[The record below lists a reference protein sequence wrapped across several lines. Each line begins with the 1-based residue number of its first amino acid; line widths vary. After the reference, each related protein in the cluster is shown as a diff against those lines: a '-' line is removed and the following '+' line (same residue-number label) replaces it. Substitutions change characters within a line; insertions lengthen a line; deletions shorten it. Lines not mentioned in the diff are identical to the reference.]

1 MVAMST
7 TASETTTLLTHWI
20 AGHRDTQPTSSAT
33 GTGERPADRHGE
45 VTDPATGEVVARV
58 PFATADDVDRA
69 VQAAAKAGKEWG
81 AASLTKRAQVMF
93 AFRELVNAHKDE
105 LAALITREHG
115 KVLSDA
121 RGEVTRG
128 LEVIEFACGLGHLL
142 KGENTP
148 QVSGGVDSHSLRQ
161 PLGVVAGITPFNF
174 PVMVPLWMA
183 PVAVACGNAFIL
195 KPSEQDPS
203 PSLRLA
209 ELFSEAGLPD
219 GVFSVVH
226 GDKEAVD
233 AILHHP
239 GISGVS
245 FVGSTPVAKYIYE
258 TGTAN
263 GKRVQALG
271 GAKNHALVLPDAD
284 LDLAADGLVS
294 AAYGSAGQRCMAVSV
309 AVTVGDVAEPLI
321 GKIKERIGKLTI
333 GPGTDASSDMGPLV
347 SERHHEKVAGLV
359 DAGVDEGAELVVDG
373 RDLVVEGHESGYF
386 LGPCVFDHVKPG
398 MRIYD
403 EEIFGPVLVVVRADT
418 YPEALELVNDN
429 PYGNGAAI
437 FTCDG
442 GAARLFEQQATAGMI
457 GVNVPIPVPMAYHSF
472 GGWKS
477 SLFGD
482 LHVHG
487 PDGVRF
493 YTRGKVVTTRWPDPA
508 THQGVNLG
516 FPTQT

>member
-1 MVAMST
+1 MT
-7 TASETTTLLTHWI
+7 TATATQQLTHWI
-20 AGHRDTQPTSSAT
+20 GGGPDDGTAERFGDITESAT
-33 GTGERPADRHGE
+33 GRL
-45 VTDPATGEVVARV
+45 VARV
-58 PFATADDVDRA
+58 PFATAADVDRA
-69 VQAAAKAGKEWG
+69 VQAAAAAQREWG
-81 AASLTKRAQVMF
+81 AASLTKRTQVLF
-93 AFRELVNAHKDE
+93 AFREKLNAAKDE
-105 LAALITREHG
+105 LAEIVTREHG

-121 RGEVTRG
+121 RGEITRG
-128 LEVIEFACGLGHLL
+128 QEVVEFACGLAHLL

-148 QVSGGVDSHSLRQ
+148 SVSGGVDSHSMRM
-161 PLGVVAGITPFNF
+161 PVGVVAGITPFNF
-174 PVMVPLWMA
+174 PMMVPLWMIPIA
-183 PVAVACGNAFIL
+183 LACGNSFIL

-203 PSLRLA
+203 ASLVLARL
-209 ELFSEAGLPD
+209 LNEAGLPD

-233 AILHHP
+233 GILTHP
-239 GISGVS
+239 GIGAVS

-258 TGTAN
+258 TGTAH

-271 GAKNHALVLPDAD
+271 GAKNHAVVLPDAD
-284 LDLAADGLVS
+284 LDMTADGLVS

-309 AVTVGDVAEPLI
+309 AVTVGDVAEPLLQ
-321 GKIKERIGKLTI
+321 KIEERISKLKI
-333 GPGTDASSDMGPLV
+333 GPGTDPSSEMGPLV
-347 SERHHEKVAGLV
+347 SKAHLAKVSGYV
-359 DAGVDEGAELVVDG
+359 DAGVEEGATLRVDG
-373 RDLVVEGHESGYF
+373 RELAVEGDGYF
-386 LGPCVFDHVKPG
+386 IGPSVFDHVKPG

-403 EEIFGPVLVVVRADT
+403 EEIFGPVLVVVRAGS
-418 YPEALELVNDN
+418 YPEAVELVNAN

-442 GAARLFEQQATAGMI
+442 GAARRFEQEVTAGMV

-472 GGWKS
+472 GGWKA

-482 LHVHG
+482 LHMHG

-508 THQGVNLG
+508 THTGVNLG